1 MNEQVPSKERDAFEA
16 WAKDR
21 HWTVQRNPYNPDAY
35 QSGETQMGWWAWQ
48 ARASNEPCADADK
61 ALDRWWTDPN
71 TDHDTKHVPAIVWKA
86 AWFAAR
92 AHEQSWREAYQRT
105 VAGPTGVLAQLETE
119 RARRIAAEDA
129 CADFV
134 RMQHD
139 IASILG
145 VDADTD
151 SIDLHGRIYG
161 ALSSSQPP
169 SADHICGPWSQCD
182 AACADRASPPEVT
195 QCSTCLEAHELLTRA
210 LIAADNNADGDLLD
224 KVHDAI
230 EVMERA
236 DVWQPIST
244 APRNGTRILL
254 AAEVHAPNGKPRI
267 SSGYYSTDPYIG
279 GANNEV
285 IGAEEG
291 FQGDGDQCIPSNQEC
306 FTHWA
311 PIPPL
316 SSTATKPPEQ
326 PAKLLAANCTDCRPL
341 GHATLRPRCSDC
353 PRMGEPDV
361 TK

>member
-1 MNEQVPSKERDAFEA
+1 MTNTKLPCIWRDGCNQHDACQAAECCQAIRSNREKQSKLPPSKELDVQPVMWLVFEYA
-16 WAKDR
+16 RIMDG
-21 HWTVQRNPYNPDAY
+21 
-35 QSGETQMGWWAWQ
+35 SG
-48 ARASNEPCADADK
+48 
-61 ALDRWWTDPN
+61 AL
-71 TDHDTKHVPAIVWKA
+71 VG
-86 AWFAAR
+86 
-92 AHEQSWREAYQRT
+92 E
-105 VAGPTGVLAQLETE
+105 E
-119 RARRIAAEDA
+119 RAERVRKAHLKDEEIRNAIRSLVASTHEPPAE
-129 CADFV
+129 CSGCEEFV

-161 ALSSSQPP
+161 ALSSQPPKTITRVVILCNAYESGFGHGLQGDGLPNPYTRGSEEWEAYQEGYNVAFERRAASPP

-316 SSTATKPPEQ
+316 SSTATKGDSQ
-326 PAKLLAANCTDCRPL
+326 
-341 GHATLRPRCSDC
+341 S
-353 PRMGEPDV
+353 
-361 TK
+361 